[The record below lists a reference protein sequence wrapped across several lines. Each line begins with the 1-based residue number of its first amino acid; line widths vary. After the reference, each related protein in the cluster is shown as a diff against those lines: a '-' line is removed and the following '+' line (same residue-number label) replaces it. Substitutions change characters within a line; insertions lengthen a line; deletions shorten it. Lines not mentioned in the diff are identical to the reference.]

1 MRWLIRNWHLKLGAL
16 ALATV
21 LYTGLVFSG
30 SFNDQTFPAVPI
42 AAIHQP
48 NDTYVL
54 TQELGTVDVHYR
66 FATDSPNRVT
76 IGSFAVTIDLAQYK
90 MSLAPQ
96 AQSLP
101 VTVRPLINAVTVLD
115 YAPTSVSVAIDRL
128 GVRTVRVVVD
138 RGEVPAGLEIGTST
152 VSAQEVTA
160 TGPESLLQRV
170 DRAVARVHIDQS
182 GIDVHNQVELVPV
195 DIDGRLVPSVELT
208 PLAVNVD
215 IDVRT
220 VETSKTVPV
229 RPVLSGAPA
238 TGFEVGE
245 VTVNPAAVT
254 LRGAPDVLSGITEV
268 LTSPISLANARAQVT
283 VTAVLVLPTG
293 TRLSDTSASRPTVVI
308 KISEEIGTRTFLVGL
323 LCTGQP
329 SGSACL
335 PQLSQVAVTLRGTV
349 NALAALDPATLSVVL
364 DATGLAPGSHV
375 VTATLSVPRGFTLVG
390 ISPGTVTV
398 IIVPP
403 ASPTPAP

>member
-30 SFNDQTFPAVPI
+30 SFTDQTLAGVPI
-42 AAIHQP
+42 SAIGQP
-48 NDTYVL
+48 DDTYVL
-54 TQELGTVDVHYR
+54 TQEFGTVDIRYR
-66 FATDSPNRVT
+66 ILADPSNRVA
-76 IGSFAVTIDLAQYK
+76 IDSFAVTIDLAEYD

-96 AQSLP
+96 AQPLE
-101 VTVRPLINAVTVLD
+101 VTVRPLINGVTNLSFS
-115 YAPTSVSVAIDRL
+115 PRTVSVAIDRL
-128 GVRTVRVVVD
+128 GVRSVRVVVD
-138 RGEVPAGLEIGTST
+138 HGEVPAGLEIGATT
-152 VSAQEVTA
+152 VSQAQVSA
-160 TGPESLLQRV
+160 SGPESLLQRV

-182 GIDVHNQVELVPV
+182 GIDVHNQVQLVPV
-195 DIDGRLVPSVELT
+195 DIDGRPIASVELT
-208 PLAVNVD
+208 PSTVNVD
-215 IDVRT
+215 IDVKT

-238 TGFEVGE
+238 TGFAVGE
-245 VTVNPAAVT
+245 VTVNPVAVT
-254 LRGAPDVLSGITEV
+254 LRGAPDVLSGVTEV
-268 LTSPISLANARAQVT
+268 LTNPISLANARALLT
-283 VTAVLVLPTG
+283 ASAVLVLPTG

-335 PQLSQVAVTLRGTV
+335 PQLSQVAVTLRGTI

-364 DATGLAPGSHV
+364 DATGLGPGSHV
-375 VTATLSVPRGFTLVG
+375 VTATLSVPRGTTLVG

-398 IIVPP
+398 TIVPP

>member
-30 SFNDQTFPAVPI
+30 SFNDQTFPGVPI
-42 AAIHQP
+42 TAIGQP

-66 FATDSPNRVT
+66 FAVNSPNQVK
-76 IGSFAVTIDLAQYK
+76 IGSFAVTIDLAQYR

-96 AQSLP
+96 LQSLP
-101 VTVRPLINAVTVLD
+101 VTVRPLIDGVTILS
-115 YAPTSVSVAIDRL
+115 YAPTAVSVAIDRL
-128 GVRTVRVVVD
+128 GVRTVRVLVD
-138 RGEVPAGLEIGTST
+138 RGEVPAGLEIGATT

-160 TGPESLLQRV
+160 TGPNSLLQRV

-182 GIDVHNQVELVPV
+182 GIDVHNQVQLVP
-195 DIDGRLVPSVELT
+195 
-208 PLAVNVD
+208 VD

-238 TGFEVGE
+238 PGFEVGD
-245 VTVNPAAVT
+245 VTVDPAVVT
-254 LRGAPDVLSGITEV
+254 LRGAPDVLSGVTEV
-268 LTSPISLANARAQVT
+268 LTNPISLSGARAPL
-283 VTAVLVLPTG
+283 TATATLVMPTG
-293 TRLSDTSASRPTVVI
+293 TRLSDVGASGPTVVVPV
-308 KISEEIGTRTFLVGL
+308 SEEVGTRTFLVGL
-323 LCTGQP
+323 VCTGQP

-349 NALAALDPATLSVVL
+349 NALAALDPATLSVGL
-364 DATGLAPGSHV
+364 DATGLAPGTHV
-375 VTATLSVPRGFTLVG
+375 VKATLSAPRGITLVG
-390 ISPGTVTV
+390 ISPATVTV
-398 IIVPP
+398 TIVPP

>member
-30 SFNDQTFPAVPI
+30 SFSELTFPGVPI
-42 AAIHQP
+42 AAIGQP

-54 TQELGTVDVHYR
+54 TQELGTVDVRYR
-66 FATDSPNRVT
+66 FAADSPNQVR
-76 IGSFAVTIDLAQYK
+76 ISSFAVTIDLAQYK

-101 VTVRPLINAVTVLD
+101 VTVRPLIDGVTIID

-138 RGEVPAGLEIGTST
+138 RGEVPAGLEIGAPTLSEQQ
-152 VSAQEVTA
+152 VAA
-160 TGPESLLQRV
+160 TGPDSLLQRV
-170 DRAVARVHIDQS
+170 DRAVDRVHIDQS
-182 GIDVHNQVELVPV
+182 GIDVHNQVQLVPV
-195 DIDGRLVPSVELT
+195 DVDGRLVPSVELT
-208 PLAVNVD
+208 PLTVNVD

-220 VETSKTVPV
+220 LETSKTVPV
-229 RPVLSGAPA
+229 RPVLTGAPA

-245 VTVNPAAVT
+245 VTVNPAVVT
-254 LRGAPDVLSGITEV
+254 LRGAPDVLSGVTEV
-268 LTSPISLANARAQVT
+268 LTNPISLAGARAQVT
-283 VTAVLVLPTG
+283 TTAVLLLPAG
-293 TRLSDTSASRPTVVI
+293 TRLSDASASGPTIAVDI
-308 KISEEIGTRTFLVGL
+308 TEEVGTRTFLVGL
-323 LCTGQP
+323 VCTGQP

-335 PQLSQVAVTLRGTV
+335 PQLSQVAVTLRGTI
-349 NALAALDPATLSVVL
+349 NALAALDAGTLSVVL
-364 DATGLAPGSHV
+364 DASGLAPGSHV
-375 VTATLSVPRGFTLVG
+375 VEASLTVPRGFTLVS
-390 ISPGTVTV
+390 ISPATVTV
-398 IIVPP
+398 TIVPP

>member
-1 MRWLIRNWHLKLGAL
+1 MRWLFRNWHLKLGAL

-30 SFNDQTFPAVPI
+30 SFNDQTFPGVPI
-42 AAIHQP
+42 AAIGQP
-48 NDTYVL
+48 SDTYVL
-54 TQELGTVDVHYR
+54 TQDLGTVDVRYR
-66 FATDSPNRVT
+66 FATDSPDQVK
-76 IGSFAVTIDLAQYK
+76 IGSFAVTIDLAQYR

-96 AQSLP
+96 LQSLP
-101 VTVRPLINAVTVLD
+101 VTVRPLIAGVTILS
-115 YAPTSVSVAIDRL
+115 YAPTAVSVAIDRL
-128 GVRTVRVVVD
+128 GIRSVKVVVD
-138 RGEVPAGLEIGTST
+138 RGELPAGLEIGTTT

-160 TGPESLLQRV
+160 TGPNSLLQRV

-182 GIDVHNQVELVPV
+182 GIDVHNQVQLVPV
-195 DIDGRLVPSVELT
+195 DIDGRLVPSIELT
-208 PLAVNVD
+208 PLTVNVD

-245 VTVNPAAVT
+245 ITVDPAVVT
-254 LRGAPDVLSGITEV
+254 LRGAPDVLSAVSEV
-268 LTSPISLANARAQVT
+268 LTNPISLAGARAP
-283 VTAVLVLPTG
+283 VTATAALVLPTG
-293 TRLSDTSASRPTVVI
+293 TRLSTSGAAGPTVAI
-308 KISEEIGTRTFLVGL
+308 KISEEIGTRTFLVGV
-323 LCTGQP
+323 LCSGQP

-335 PQLSQVAVTLRGTV
+335 PGLSQVAVTLRGTV
-349 NALAALDPATLSVVL
+349 NALAALDPGTLSVGL

-375 VTATLSVPRGFTLVG
+375 LPATLTVPRGITLVG

-398 IIVPP
+398 TIVPP

>member
-30 SFNDQTFPAVPI
+30 SFNELTFPGVPI
-42 AAIHQP
+42 TAIGQP

-54 TQELGTVDVHYR
+54 TQQLGTVDVRYR
-66 FATDSPNRVT
+66 FATDSANQVN

-101 VTVRPLINAVTVLD
+101 VTVRSLINGVTILS

-138 RGEVPAGLEIGTST
+138 RGEVPAGLEIGTTT

-208 PLAVNVD
+208 PLTVNVD

-245 VTVNPAAVT
+245 VTVNPATVT
-254 LRGAPDVLSGITEV
+254 LRGAPDVLSGVTEV
-268 LTSPISLANARAQVT
+268 LTNPISIATARAQVT
-283 VTAVLVLPTG
+283 ATAALVLPTG
-293 TRLSDTSASRPTVVI
+293 TRLSDSSASRATVVI
-308 KISEEIGTRTFLVGL
+308 KISEEIGTRTFLVGP

-335 PQLSQVAVTLRGTV
+335 PQLSQVAVTLSGTV
-349 NALAALDPATLSVVL
+349 NALAALDPTTLAVVL

-375 VTATLSVPRGFTLVG
+375 VAATLSAPSGITLVG
-390 ISPGTVTV
+390 ISPVTVTV
-398 IIVPP
+398 TIVPS

>member
-30 SFNDQTFPAVPI
+30 SFSELTFPGVPI
-42 AAIHQP
+42 AAIGQP

-54 TQELGTVDVHYR
+54 TQELGNVDVRYR
-66 FATDSPNRVT
+66 FAADSPNQVR
-76 IGSFAVTIDLAQYK
+76 ISSFAVTIDLAQYK

-101 VTVRPLINAVTVLD
+101 VTVRPLIEGVTIID

-138 RGEVPAGLEIGTST
+138 RGELPAGLEIGTTT
-152 VSAQEVTA
+152 VSPQEVTA

-208 PLAVNVD
+208 PLTVNVD

-245 VTVNPAAVT
+245 VTVNPATVT
-254 LRGAPDVLSGITEV
+254 LRGAPDVLSGVTEV
-268 LTSPISLANARAQVT
+268 LTNPISLATARAPVT
-283 VTAVLVLPTG
+283 TSAVLVLPTG
-293 TRLSDTSASRPTVVI
+293 TRLSDTTSSRPTVVI

-335 PQLSQVAVTLRGTV
+335 PQFSQVAVTLSGTI
-349 NALAALDPATLSVVL
+349 NALAALDPGTLSVVL

-375 VTATLSVPRGFTLVG
+375 VAATLSAPRGITLVG

-398 IIVPP
+398 NIVPS

>member
-30 SFNDQTFPAVPI
+30 SFNDQTFPVVPI
-42 AAIHQP
+42 TAIGQP

-66 FATDSPNRVT
+66 FAVNSPNQVK
-76 IGSFAVTIDLAQYK
+76 IGSFAVTIDLAQYR

-96 AQSLP
+96 LQSLP
-101 VTVRPLINAVTVLD
+101 VTVRPLIDGVTILS
-115 YAPTSVSVAIDRL
+115 YAPTAVSVAIDRL
-128 GVRTVRVVVD
+128 GVRTVRVLVD
-138 RGEVPAGLEIGTST
+138 RGEVPAGLEIGATT

-160 TGPESLLQRV
+160 TGPNSLLQRV

-182 GIDVHNQVELVPV
+182 GIDVHNQVQLVPV

-208 PLAVNVD
+208 PLTVNVD

-238 TGFEVGE
+238 PGFEVGD
-245 VTVNPAAVT
+245 VTVDPAVVT
-254 LRGAPDVLSGITEV
+254 LRGAPDVLSGVTEV
-268 LTSPISLANARAQVT
+268 LTNPISLSGARAPL
-283 VTAVLVLPTG
+283 TATATLVMPTG
-293 TRLSDTSASRPTVVI
+293 TRLSDVGASGPTVVVPV
-308 KISEEIGTRTFLVGL
+308 SEEVGTRTFLVGL
-323 LCTGQP
+323 VCTGQP

-335 PQLSQVAVTLRGTV
+335 PQLSQVAVTLCGTV
-349 NALAALDPATLSVVL
+349 NALAALDPATLSVGL
-364 DATGLAPGSHV
+364 DATGLAPGTHV
-375 VTATLSVPRGFTLVG
+375 VKATLSAPRGITLVG
-390 ISPGTVTV
+390 ISPATVTV
-398 IIVPP
+398 TIVPP